1 MKNHWK
7 MKEVV
12 QALDGDGDGFLS
24 TEDCNDLDA
33 TINPAAEELCDSLDN
48 NCDGQIDED
57 VTTLYYLDADN
68 DGFGDPEVSEESCEA
83 RDRFV
88 ANGNDCDDTNAERY
102 PGVPRFAME

>member
-1 MKNHWK
+1 MSRIGIIALLGVLSACSTNEKSLEDEG
-7 MKEVV
+7 EVV

-83 RDRFV
+83 RRSI
-88 ANGNDCDDTNAERY
+88 RSQ
-102 PGVPRFAME
+102 R